1 MLSSFAIACAY
12 NVITHEKVSRW
23 ISSITSWYQ
32 LGIQMGVPSHKLK
45 KIELDYPND
54 VDRRKHEVVSH
65 WMCNDAEA
73 SLSSL
78 ADILEECEQ
87 KVLAEKL
94 RKECNDS
101 YVKGKFIMV
110 QHSVSSYSIHTTD
123 VKNTIMLK
131 IVNACLSYPIN

>member
-1 MLSSFAIACAY
+1 MPSFSIACAY

-54 VDRRKHEVVSH
+54 VDRIKHEVVSH

-110 QHSVSSYSIHTTD
+110 QHSVSSYSIRTTD
-123 VKNTIMLK
+123 VKIQS
-131 IVNACLSYPIN
+131 C